1 MVTPPPTPAAPRV
14 EPPPVSRGIVARP
27 VSTGAWWIQVGAYRS
42 TSAAGRVAAQVHGEI
57 LVVAT
62 PAETE
67 PLLRVRVGP
76 FADRARAEVRRS
88 ELEAQGWRAFLVQ

>member
-1 MVTPPPTPAAPRV
+1 M
-14 EPPPVSRGIVARP
+14 EPPPVRGAVARP
-27 VSTGAWWIQVGAYRS
+27 ASAGAWWIQVGAYRS
-42 TSAAGRVAAQVHGEI
+42 ASAAGRVAAQVHGEI